1 MFIDHEVVYEL
12 ITTMQ
17 KQKGAIRVPLT
28 LQEYILEYLKE
39 TDPKNRMN
47 GVKAKNAALVF
58 GLLANEFYLINQ
70 NREPH
75 IKEFFMTNER
85 WLKINAGK
93 VMIETALK
101 LLKEMK
107 LIDYYNIPT
116 PKSPYQKT
124 RMFRIGWITLSYIA
138 TIMEEKYKKEDCIE

>member
-1 MFIDHEVVYEL
+1 MLIEHEVVYDL

-17 KQKGAIRVPLT
+17 KQKGAIRVPLS
-28 LQEYILEYLKE
+28 LQEYIFNYLKE
-39 TDPKNRMN
+39 TYPKNKMN

-70 NREPH
+70 NREPP
-75 IKEFFMTNER
+75 IKEFFMTKKR
-85 WLKINAGK
+85 WDKINAGQ

-107 LIDYYNIPT
+107 LIDYYNVPT
-116 PKSPYQKT
+116 PRSPYKKT
-124 RMFRIGWITLSYIA
+124 RMFRIGCITLSYIA
-138 TIMEEKYKKEDCIE
+138 TIMEEKCKKEDCTE